1 MKARIVFLV
10 IALSITALLL
20 TACGGGEEEST
31 AGSGD
36 ITVKVVDEFNYD
48 PSTITVQPGQEV
60 TITFENTGSVEHTFN
75 VLKADAEL
83 EHVKEEVDDEEH
95 LHESLLFDI
104 HEVAP
109 GASESETFTAP
120 TEPGEYTIACLVP
133 GHADAGMV
141 GTLVVAQ

>member
-1 MKARIVFLV
+1 VKARTVFLAV
-10 IALSITALLL
+10 LLSVTTVLLV
-20 TACGGGEEEST
+20 ACGGSQEES
-31 AGSGD
+31 ASGSE

-60 TITFENTGSVEHTFN
+60 TITFENTGTVEHTFN

-83 EHVKEEVDDEEH
+83 EHIKEEVDDEEH